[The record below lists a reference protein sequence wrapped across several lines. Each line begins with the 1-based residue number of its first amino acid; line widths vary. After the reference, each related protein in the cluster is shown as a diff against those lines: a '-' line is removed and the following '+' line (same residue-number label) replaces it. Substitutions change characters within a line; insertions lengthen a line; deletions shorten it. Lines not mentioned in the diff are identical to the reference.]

1 MARKKPRTAKPE
13 PDKRE
18 SPTYLPMGIDEQ
30 MLVRMQRPL
39 RREFEQLYDD
49 VYGAL
54 PRPGLGAFIT
64 YLATEGADV
73 IRRRYGRR

>member
-1 MARKKPRTAKPE
+1 MARRKRTSTSPLRAE
-13 PDKRE
+13 RE

-64 YLATEGADV
+64 WLATEGADV
-73 IRRRYGRR
+73 VRRRYGR